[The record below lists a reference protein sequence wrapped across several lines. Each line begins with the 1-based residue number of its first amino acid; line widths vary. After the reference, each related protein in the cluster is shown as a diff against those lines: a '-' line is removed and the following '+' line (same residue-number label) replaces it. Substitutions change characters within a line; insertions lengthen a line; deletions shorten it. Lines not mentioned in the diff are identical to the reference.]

1 MVSLQAISSSSKVP
15 CIRHTRRQTHTEQQQ
30 VKEKGELKVKL
41 VKERKGFCKMMVMFQ
56 YVQQIRL
63 WKQKFIFLVM
73 FQTPRGRGDAWRGRG
88 GISRGQ
94 GGRGDSWRS
103 RGGGSNTFRGQGR
116 GLGHGKGHGHDD
128 KPSRGRGGLGQRFGD
143 HPETESVQ
151 TGLFVFSVV
160 IFLNIIYTYDHKV
173 QCWVFVFLI
182 CRLAI
187 EFIL

>member
-1 MVSLQAISSSSKVP
+1 
-15 CIRHTRRQTHTEQQQ
+15 
-30 VKEKGELKVKL
+30 
-41 VKERKGFCKMMVMFQ
+41 MMVMFQ

-143 HPETESVQ
+143 HPEIESVQ